1 MGNKPFTMLA
11 VIIFALMALVHVYRL
26 FTHFQFILGSHA
38 IPEWGSIVGA
48 LVAALLAVMV
58 YRESKR

>member
-11 VIIFALMALVHVYRL
+11 VVIFAVIALLHAYRL
-26 FTHFQFILGSHA
+26 VTHFHVVLGSHD
-38 IPEWGSIVGA
+38 IPMWVSYVGV
-48 LVAALLAVMV
+48 LIPALLAFMI

>member
-11 VIIFALMALVHVYRL
+11 VLIFTVAALLHAYRL
-26 FTHFQFILGSHA
+26 VTHFHFVLGSHEV
-38 IPEWGSIVGA
+38 PMWGSYIG
-48 LVAALLAVMV
+48 LVVAGLLAVMV

>member
-11 VIIFALMALVHVYRL
+11 VLIFAVMALLHAYRL
-26 FTHFQFILGSHA
+26 VTRFHIVLGSHD
-38 IPEWGSIVGA
+38 IPVWWSYIGVV
-48 LVAALLAVMV
+48 VAALLSVMV